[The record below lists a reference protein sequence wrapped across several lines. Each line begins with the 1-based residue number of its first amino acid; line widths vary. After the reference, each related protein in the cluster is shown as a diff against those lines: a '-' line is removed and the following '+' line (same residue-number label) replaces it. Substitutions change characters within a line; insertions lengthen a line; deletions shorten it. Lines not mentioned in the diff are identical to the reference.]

1 MLFNVKRDEIYML
14 FFKFENLI
22 YSYDSTKSF
31 EKFNWYYKNKN
42 NDTSIISIFYITTL

>member
-1 MLFNVKRDEIYML
+1 MNLISIGFIMLFNVKRDEIYML

-31 EKFNWYYKNKN
+31 EKFN
-42 NDTSIISIFYITTL
+42 